1 MAFVEF
7 FVRYRTRLSQLAGVF
22 FAGLCAFSGKKL
34 ELSFPAAAEAMFAAG
49 CLLAGLGAVGRIWCA
64 QYIAGYKAD
73 RLIDKGPYSLCRN
86 PLYFFSFLGAVGVG
100 CCTESATLALG
111 VAAAFALTYPGVIL
125 SEEKD
130 LLERFGDDYRRYMA
144 AVPRFIPRLSLFAEP
159 REYVVT
165 PRVFRREVF
174 DAVWFV
180 WLAGLLELLEV
191 LGEAGALPKLF
202 WIY

>member
-1 MAFVEF
+1 MNFLI
-7 FVRYRTRLSQLAGVF
+7 RYRTRISQALGILFIAM
-22 FAGLCAFSGKKL
+22 CAFSGKAL
-34 ELSFPAAAEAMFAAG
+34 AATAPVLAETLFTVG
-49 CLLAGLGAVGRIWCA
+49 CFLVGLGAVGRIWCA
-64 QYIAGYKAD
+64 QYIAGYKSE

-100 CCTESATLALG
+100 CCTESVTLALG
-111 VAAAFALTYPGVIL
+111 VAAAFVLAYPGVIL

-130 LLERFGDDYRRYMA
+130 LLARFGDDYRRYMA
-144 AVPRFIPRLSLFAEP
+144 AVPRFVPRLSLFAEP

-180 WLAGLLELLEV
+180 WLVGLLELLEA
-191 LGEAGALPKLF
+191 LGESGALPKLF